1 MKNLILLFVA
11 VVLFGCSTSYQKQ
24 SFKGGFSETQ
34 LQTDVYIVRFKGNG
48 YTSSEKSSDFCM
60 LRCADLCLQ
69 QGYVG
74 FLILDK
80 ESRIKKTV
88 VDNGPSTTTGTL
100 QTYGNTTYGSFN
112 TYGGGTTTWHKPRNS
127 LTIKLLKENQEGAFD
142 AAFIRNSIRSKYKMK
157 EEAE

>member
-1 MKNLILLFVA
+1 
-11 VVLFGCSTSYQKQ
+11 
-24 SFKGGFSETQ
+24 
-34 LQTDVYIVRFKGNG
+34 
-48 YTSSEKSSDFCM
+48 M